1 MARFFTADPHF
12 GLNDFMGII
21 DRDSRPFKK
30 PTTMNK
36 KIIKLWNSQA
46 KKDDTIYVLGDFINY
61 NKFDHS
67 SYEICLKLVQKIK
80 AKVILILGNNEE
92 RLIID
97 KFDADFNKFR
107 EHLLKIGFFD
117 VIKDGL
123 ELEICGTRY
132 YLNHYPA
139 KAKKDMLNLF
149 GHVHSCCQIKKYGLN
164 VGVDCHYFKLLS
176 EADVKMFEDRRQCF
190 DENVYD

>member
-12 GLNDFMGII
+12 GLNDFLGII
-21 DRDSRPFKK
+21 HRDSRPFKK

-61 NKFDHS
+61 NKYDKS
-67 SYEICLKLVQKIK
+67 SYETCFKLVQKIK

-92 RLIID
+92 RLIND
-97 KFDADFNKFR
+97 KFDSNFDKFR
-107 EHLLKIGFFD
+107 EYLLQMGFAD
-117 VIKDGL
+117 VVKKGL

-139 KAKKDMLNLF
+139 KANKDMLNLF

-176 EADVKMFEDRRQCF
+176 EADVKMFEDRRDCF